1 MSGQAPPAIRHRNAN
16 TRIHVAP
23 PKPADVLL
31 DDALFHLDNTI
42 HSVESARRAL
52 KGDAANRLRILA
64 RTLRSE
70 RHRIEQFMKRHRMI
84 PRTTG
89 TGPK

>member
-1 MSGQAPPAIRHRNAN
+1 MSGQAPPAIRRPASD
-16 TRIHVAP
+16 RIHVAP
-23 PKPADVLL
+23 PKDVKVLL
-31 DDALFHLDNTI
+31 DDALFHLENVI
-42 HSVESARRAL
+42 HSVETARRAL
-52 KGDAANRLRILA
+52 KGDAANRLRIRA

-70 RHRIEQFMKRHRMI
+70 RHRIELFMQRHRMT